1 MNSALVPGAV
11 SEKEKEERLEKWM
24 REYGNAVLHA
34 CFICLS
40 DVQLAEDAMQ
50 DTFVKAWR
58 FMHQF
63 ENRKGKSEKAWLM
76 RIAFNTCRDIKR
88 SNWFRRVDLPGE
100 LEKLPPA
107 LIAVSPAERD
117 LFLDV
122 MRLPEKMRQVIL
134 LHYYQQLTLREIG
147 EILHISISSVH
158 ARLRKAEDMLRRDL
172 QGRDMIET
180 EM

>member
-1 MNSALVPGAV
+1 M
-11 SEKEKEERLEKWM
+11 
-24 REYGNAVLHA
+24 
-34 CFICLS
+34 
-40 DVQLAEDAMQ
+40 
-50 DTFVKAWR
+50 
-58 FMHQF
+58 
-63 ENRKGKSEKAWLM
+63 
-76 RIAFNTCRDIKR
+76 
-88 SNWFRRVDLPGE
+88 
-100 LEKLPPA
+100 PPA
-107 LIAVSPAERD
+107 LIAVSPAERE